1 MSQAEELLNTLT
13 TDEITPLLADS
24 DTEPHIVIGDDRII
38 VVPDELKRIAVQYDH
53 DIETVTFDCP
63 RYWDGLDMS
72 EMNIYINYIRRD
84 MIKGM
89 YPAKNVVVDTD
100 NDRIM
105 HFDWTISRHVS
116 TIKGPIKFLICIRKV
131 DDEGIEE
138 NHWNSELNEE
148 TYISEGLECDDALFD
163 PYPDIISE
171 WIVDIKETKRVLL
184 EMKESSENASKS
196 EAAARESEELA
207 DDYWQ
212 MAKSYA
218 VGGTGVREG
227 EDMDNAKY
235 YSDITQNI
243 HHESLTLL
251 SECEQSLADLNA
263 RIVDTK
269 FSVNYETGN
278 LEYISQDYSFS
289 VNTETGNLEWHVNT

>member
-1 MSQAEELLNTLT
+1 MSQAEELLNTLGA
-13 TDEITPLLADS
+13 DEIMPLLADS

-38 VVPDELKRIAVQYDH
+38 KVPDELKRIAVQYDH
-53 DIETVTFDCP
+53 DVETVTFDCP

-89 YPAKNVVVDTD
+89 YTAKNVAVDTD

-105 HFDWTISRHVS
+105 HFTWTISRHVS
-116 TIKGPIKFLICIRKV
+116 MIKGPIMFLICIRKV
-131 DDEGIEE
+131 DDEGVEE

-148 TYISEGLECDDALFD
+148 MYVSEGLECDDALFD
-163 PYPDIISE
+163 PYPSIISE
-171 WIVDIKETKRVLL
+171 WITDIKLTKSVQSMM
-184 EMKESSENASKS
+184 EESEANAAES
-196 EAAARESEELA
+196 EAAARKSEQLA
-207 DDYWQ
+207 NDYWQ

-218 VGGTGVREG
+218 VGDTGVRDG

-251 SECEQSLADLNA
+251 NECEQSLADLNA
-263 RIVDTK
+263 RIIGAE

-278 LEYISQDYSFS
+278 LEYISQDYSFN
-289 VNTETGNLEWHVNT
+289 VNSETGNLEWHVNT